1 MKEIK
6 NVIFDLGGVLVDLD
20 IERCTAAFRELGM
33 PRVAD
38 LINPYY
44 PAEMIGRLERGD
56 IPFHEACD
64 EMRRLDGRPEVTDSE
79 IAAAYSAFLVGIPV
93 AKLRQIMRLRE
104 AGVRTYVLSNNNPAA
119 MVAIPMMAFMGVR
132 ISWLMRERKSRL
144 AVLACCA
151 LASASLSVCRVFT
164 SWVRSDRDT
173 TYRMV
178 PAFSFTGYR

>member
-1 MKEIK
+1 MNEIK

-20 IERCTAAFRELGM
+20 IERCTAAFRALGM

-56 IPFHEACD
+56 ISFREACD

-104 AGVRTYVLSNNNPAA
+104 AGVPPMCFRTTTRRRWSPSAA
-119 MVAIPMMAFMGVR
+119 RLRPTGIR
-132 ISWLMRERKSRL
+132 WTTISTRYTFRTN
-144 AVLACCA
+144 C
-151 LASASLSVCRVFT
+151 T
-164 SWVRSDRDT
+164 S
-173 TYRMV
+173 
-178 PAFSFTGYR
+178 